1 MGRQLVTAVAFHF
14 DYRSPYSYLAMT
26 QTGDIDLTLHPF
38 DVIDVMKRVGNT
50 PTTIT
55 CKVKGQYATIDLGR
69 WASRYG
75 VPMNRNP
82 QMREIDGR
90 RLLRATLAIPDG
102 PERRKAVVAL
112 FKAMWGEPAP
122 LGSPAEIA
130 AVLASAG
137 VAGAAALAERMDDE
151 ALEAQLDTANATA
164 AERGVFG
171 SPTFFVGDEMFFG
184 NDRLTFM
191 RDAMGATA

>member
-1 MGRQLVTAVAFHF
+1 MAAVAFHF

-26 QTGDIDLTLHPF
+26 QTRDIDLTLHPF

-55 CKVKGQYATIDLGR
+55 CKVKGEYASIDLGR
-69 WASRYG
+69 WARRYG
-75 VPMNRNP
+75 LPLSRHP
-82 QMREIDGR
+82 QMREFDGR
-90 RLLRATLAIPDG
+90 RMLRATLAIPDG
-102 PERRKAVVAL
+102 PERRKAADAL
-112 FKAMWGEPAP
+112 FKAMWAEPVP

-130 AVLASAG
+130 ALLTSAG
-137 VAGAAALAERMDDE
+137 VAGSSALAERMDSE
-151 ALEAQLDTANATA
+151 ELEAALDAANAAA

-184 NDRLTFM
+184 NDRLEFL
-191 RDAMGATA
+191 REALAVAA

>member
-1 MGRQLVTAVAFHF
+1 MAAVAFHF

-50 PTTIT
+50 PTTIV
-55 CKVKGQYATIDLGR
+55 CKVKGIYASADLGR
-69 WASRYG
+69 WAHRYG

-82 QMREIDGR
+82 NMREVDGH

-102 PERRKAVVAL
+102 PERHKAMTAI
-112 FKAMWGEPAP
+112 FKAMWAEPAP
-122 LGSPAEIA
+122 LVSPEDIS
-130 AVLASAG
+130 AVLTAAG
-137 VAGAAALAERMDDE
+137 VVGAAALIEQMDD
-151 ALEAQLDTANATA
+151 AGLEAQLDAANTAA

-171 SPTFFVGDEMFFG
+171 SPTFFVGSEMFFG
-184 NDRLTFM
+184 NDRLDFM
-191 RDAMGATA
+191 REAMGAVA

>member
-1 MGRQLVTAVAFHF
+1 MAAVAFHF
-14 DYRSPYSYLAMT
+14 DYRSPYSYLALT
-26 QTGDIDLTLHPF
+26 QISDIEPTLHPF

-55 CKVKGQYATIDLGR
+55 CTVKGAYAGQDLGR
-69 WASRYG
+69 WTRRYG
-75 VPMNRNP
+75 VPFTRNP

-102 PERRKAVVAL
+102 PERRKAVEAL
-112 FKAMWGEPAP
+112 FKAMWAEPAP

-130 AVLASAG
+130 ALLLAAG
-137 VAGAAALAERMDDE
+137 VAGSTALAERMDSGEME
-151 ALEAQLDTANATA
+151 AKLDAANAAA

-171 SPTFFVGDEMFFG
+171 SPSFFVGDELFFG
-184 NDRLTFM
+184 NDRLEFL
-191 RDAMGATA
+191 RDALKVAA

>member
-1 MGRQLVTAVAFHF
+1 MAAVAFHF

-26 QTGDIDLTLHPF
+26 QTSDIDLTLHPF

-55 CKVKGQYATIDLGR
+55 CKVKGAYAGQDLAR
-69 WASRYG
+69 WTRRYG
-75 VPMNRNP
+75 VPFSRNP

-102 PERRKAVVAL
+102 PERRRAVEAL
-112 FKAMWGEPAP
+112 FKAMWAEPAP
-122 LGSPAEIA
+122 LGTPADITA
-130 AVLASAG
+130 LLTSAG
-137 VAGAAALAERMDDE
+137 VAESMAAAERMDSDE
-151 ALEAQLDTANATA
+151 LEAKLDAANATA

-171 SPTFFVGDEMFFG
+171 SPSFFVGDEMFFG
-184 NDRLTFM
+184 NDRLEFL
-191 RDAMGATA
+191 REALAVTA

>member
-1 MGRQLVTAVAFHF
+1 MAAVAFHF

-26 QTGDIDLTLHPF
+26 QISDIDLTLHPF

-55 CKVKGQYATIDLGR
+55 CKVKGDYATVDLGR
-69 WASRYG
+69 WSRRYG
-75 VPMNRNP
+75 VPLSRNP

-102 PERRKAVVAL
+102 PERRKAVEAL
-112 FKAMWGEPAP
+112 FKAMWAEPAA
-122 LGSPAEIA
+122 LGSPADIA
-130 AVLASAG
+130 ALLASAG
-137 VAGAAALAERMDDE
+137 VAGSASLADRMDSDELEAALDA
-151 ALEAQLDTANATA
+151 ANAAA

-171 SPTFFVGDEMFFG
+171 SPSFFVGDEMFFG
-184 NDRLTFM
+184 NDRLEFL
-191 RDAMGATA
+191 RDALKVAA

>member
-1 MGRQLVTAVAFHF
+1 MAAVAFHF

-55 CKVKGQYATIDLGR
+55 CKVKGDYASVDLGR
-69 WASRYG
+69 WSRRYG
-75 VPMNRNP
+75 VPLSRNP

-102 PERRKAVVAL
+102 AERRKAVEAV
-112 FKAMWGEPAP
+112 FKAMWAEPAA
-122 LGSPAEIA
+122 LGSPADIA
-130 AVLASAG
+130 ALLASAG
-137 VAGAAALAERMDDE
+137 VADSASLSDRMDSDELEAALDA
-151 ALEAQLDTANATA
+151 ANAAA

-171 SPTFFVGDEMFFG
+171 SPSFFVGDEMFFG
-184 NDRLTFM
+184 NDRLEFL
-191 RDAMGATA
+191 RDALKVAA

>member
-1 MGRQLVTAVAFHF
+1 MAAVEFHF

-55 CKVKGQYATIDLGR
+55 CKVKGAYASVDLGR
-69 WASRYG
+69 WARRYG
-75 VPMNRNP
+75 VPMSHNP
-82 QMREIDGR
+82 KMREIDGR

-102 PERRKAVVAL
+102 PERRKAATAL
-112 FKAMWGEPAP
+112 FSAMWGEPAP

-130 AVLASAG
+130 ALLTSAG
-137 VAGAAALAERMDDE
+137 VAGAAALTDLMDGA
-151 ALEAQLDTANATA
+151 ALEALLDAANVA
-164 AERGVFG
+164 AADRGVFG
-171 SPTFFVGDEMFFG
+171 SPTFFVGTEMFFG
-184 NDRLTFM
+184 NDRLEFM
-191 RDAMGATA
+191 RDAMGAAA

>member
-1 MGRQLVTAVAFHF
+1 MPVVAFHF

-55 CKVKGQYATIDLGR
+55 CKVKGAYASVDLGR
-69 WASRYG
+69 WALRYG
-75 VPMNRNP
+75 VPMSPNP

-102 PERRKAVVAL
+102 PERRKAMTAL
-112 FKAMWGEPAP
+112 FRAMWAEPAL
-122 LGSPAEIA
+122 LGSPADIV
-130 AVLASAG
+130 AVLTSAG
-137 VAGAAALAERMDDE
+137 VAGADALAGQMDSA
-151 ALEAQLDTANATA
+151 ALEAQLEAANADA
-164 AERGVFG
+164 ADRGVFG
-171 SPTFFVGDEMFFG
+171 SPTFFAENQMFFG
-184 NDRLTFM
+184 NDRLDFM
-191 RDAMGATA
+191 REVLGAAA

>member
-1 MGRQLVTAVAFHF
+1 MAATAFHF

-55 CKVKGQYATIDLGR
+55 CKVKGEYASVDLGR
-69 WASRYG
+69 WSRRYG
-75 VPMNRNP
+75 VPLSRNP

-102 PERRKAVVAL
+102 PERRKAVEAL
-112 FKAMWGEPAP
+112 FKAMWAEPAA
-122 LGSPAEIA
+122 LGSPADIA
-130 AVLASAG
+130 ALLASAG
-137 VAGAAALAERMDDE
+137 VVGGASLADRMDSDELEAALDA
-151 ALEAQLDTANATA
+151 ANAAA

-171 SPTFFVGDEMFFG
+171 SPSFFVGDEMFFG
-184 NDRLTFM
+184 NDRLEFL
-191 RDAMGATA
+191 RDALKVAA

>member
-1 MGRQLVTAVAFHF
+1 MAAVAFHF

-26 QTGDIDLTLHPF
+26 QISDIDLTLHPF

-55 CKVKGQYATIDLGR
+55 CKVKGDYASVDLGR
-69 WASRYG
+69 WSRRYG
-75 VPMNRNP
+75 VPLSRNP

-102 PERRKAVVAL
+102 PERRKAVEAL
-112 FKAMWGEPAP
+112 FKAMWAEPAA
-122 LGSPAEIA
+122 LGSPADIA
-130 AVLASAG
+130 ALLASAG
-137 VAGAAALAERMDDE
+137 VVGGASLADRMDSDELEAALDA
-151 ALEAQLDTANATA
+151 ANAAA

-171 SPTFFVGDEMFFG
+171 SPSFFVGDEMFFG
-184 NDRLTFM
+184 NDRLEFL
-191 RDAMGATA
+191 RDALKVAA

>member
-1 MGRQLVTAVAFHF
+1 VAAVAFHF

-26 QTGDIDLTLHPF
+26 QISDIDLTLHPF

-55 CKVKGQYATIDLGR
+55 CKVKGDYASVDLGR
-69 WASRYG
+69 WSRRYG
-75 VPMNRNP
+75 VPLSRNP

-102 PERRKAVVAL
+102 PERRKAVEAL
-112 FKAMWGEPAP
+112 FKAMWAEPAA
-122 LGSPAEIA
+122 LGSPADIA
-130 AVLASAG
+130 ALLASAG
-137 VAGAAALAERMDDE
+137 VVGGASLADRMDSDELEAALDA
-151 ALEAQLDTANATA
+151 ANAAA

-171 SPTFFVGDEMFFG
+171 SPSFFVGDEMFFG
-184 NDRLTFM
+184 NDRLEFL
-191 RDAMGATA
+191 RDALKVAA

>member
-1 MGRQLVTAVAFHF
+1 MAAVAFHF

-26 QTGDIDLTLHPF
+26 QIGDIDLTLLPF

-55 CKVKGQYATIDLGR
+55 CKAKGEYASIDLGR
-69 WASRYG
+69 WARRYG
-75 VPMNRNP
+75 VPLSRNP

-90 RLLRATLAIPDG
+90 RLLRATLAIPEG
-102 PERRKAVVAL
+102 PERRKAVEAL
-112 FKAMWGEPAP
+112 FKAMWVQPAP
-122 LGSPAEIA
+122 LGSPTEIA
-130 AVLASAG
+130 ALLASAD
-137 VAGAAALAERMDDE
+137 VAESTALAEQMDSDE
-151 ALEAQLDTANATA
+151 LEAMLDAANAAA

-184 NDRLTFM
+184 NDRLEFM
-191 RDAMGATA
+191 REALAVTA

>member
-1 MGRQLVTAVAFHF
+1 MAAVAFHF

-26 QTGDIDLTLHPF
+26 QISDIDLTLHPF

-55 CKVKGQYATIDLGR
+55 CKVKGDYASVDLGR
-69 WASRYG
+69 WSRRYG
-75 VPMNRNP
+75 VPLSRNP

-102 PERRKAVVAL
+102 PERRKAVEAL
-112 FKAMWGEPAP
+112 FKAMWAEPAA
-122 LGSPAEIA
+122 LGSPADIA
-130 AVLASAG
+130 ALLASAG
-137 VAGAAALAERMDDE
+137 VVGSASLADRMDSDELEAALDA
-151 ALEAQLDTANATA
+151 ANAAA

-171 SPTFFVGDEMFFG
+171 SPSFFVGDEMFFG
-184 NDRLTFM
+184 NDRLEFL
-191 RDAMGATA
+191 RDALKVAA